1 MKQKSITFRCT
12 QAQFDRMQQNLQT
25 QNDINRSS
33 VLSAALEEFLDFI
46 ESSIEAEAD
55 LFTLV
60 DRVNNV
66 GDRTSFCSQAK

>member
-33 VLSAALEEFLDFI
+33 ILSAALEEFLDFI
-46 ESSIEAEAD
+46 ESSIDAEAD

-60 DRVNNV
+60 DLVNNV

>member
-33 VLSAALEEFLDFI
+33 ILSAALEEFLDFI

-60 DRVNNV
+60 DLVNNV

>member
-60 DRVNNV
+60 DLVNNV

>member
-46 ESSIEAEAD
+46 ESSIDAEAD

-60 DRVNNV
+60 DLVNNV